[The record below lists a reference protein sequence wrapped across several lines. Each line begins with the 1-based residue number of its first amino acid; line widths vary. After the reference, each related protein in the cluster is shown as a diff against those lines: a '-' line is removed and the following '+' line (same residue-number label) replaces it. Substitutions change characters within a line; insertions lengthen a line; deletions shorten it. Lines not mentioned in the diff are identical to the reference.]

1 MKDTENTL
9 QQLLDKSFESF
20 DLVQG
25 SLVKAN
31 VLQIGKKWV
40 TLDIGFKSDGLV
52 PIEEFENHANEVQVS
67 EGDEV
72 EVILDA
78 LDDGFGEIRLSREK
92 ARKQETWDSLEKSHS
107 EGTYVEGKVVNK
119 VKGGFTVFVDVV
131 KAFLPGSLV
140 DPKGGKDYPDLSGQ
154 TLEFKVM
161 KFDKKRT
168 NIVLSRK
175 AVLQEQNS
183 EERERL
189 LEVIKEGET
198 IEGTIKN
205 LTDYGAFV
213 DLGGLDG
220 LLHITDLSWK
230 RVMHPK
236 EVLNVGDKMEFLVLS
251 FDQEKMRVSLGLK
264 QLAEDPWKDIE
275 SKYHVGQIV
284 EGEVALTT
292 DYGCFVKL
300 DEDIEGLVHIP
311 DLDWKNK
318 NINPSSILS
327 RGDSITV
334 KVMEI
339 DLEERKVSLSKKH
352 TTENPWK
359 DFEDKHNAGDILENM
374 NIKSVTDF
382 GIFVELDGG
391 IDGLI
396 HHSEIIVG
404 PEEIQEKYKA
414 GDQITV
420 SISGMDSE
428 RERISLSLVS

>member
-236 EVLNVGDKMEFLVLS
+236 EVLNVGDKMELLVLS

-300 DEDIEGLVHIP
+300 DEDIEGLVHIT

-396 HHSEIIVG
+396 HHSEIVVG

>member
-52 PIEEFENHANEVQVS
+52 PIEEFENHANEVQVA

-300 DEDIEGLVHIP
+300 DEDIEGLVHIT

-327 RGDSITV
+327 KGDSITV
-334 KVMEI
+334 KVMQI

-396 HHSEIIVG
+396 HHSEIVVG
-404 PEEIQEKYKA
+404 PEGIQEKYKA

>member
-52 PIEEFENHANEVQVS
+52 PIEEFENHANEVQVA

-300 DEDIEGLVHIP
+300 DEDIEGLVHIT

-327 RGDSITV
+327 KGDSITV
-334 KVMEI
+334 KVMDI

-396 HHSEIIVG
+396 HHSEIVIG

>member
-236 EVLNVGDKMEFLVLS
+236 EVLNVGDKMQFLVLS

-300 DEDIEGLVHIP
+300 DEDIEGLVHIT

-396 HHSEIIVG
+396 HHSEIVVG

>member
-52 PIEEFENHANEVQVS
+52 PIEEFENHANEVQVA

-300 DEDIEGLVHIP
+300 DEDIEGLVHIT

-327 RGDSITV
+327 KGDSITV

-396 HHSEIIVG
+396 HHSEIVVG
-404 PEEIQEKYKA
+404 PEGIQEKYKA

>member
-300 DEDIEGLVHIP
+300 DEDIEGLVHIT

-396 HHSEIIVG
+396 HHSEIVVG
-404 PEEIQEKYKA
+404 PEKIQEKYKA

>member
-52 PIEEFENHANEVQVS
+52 PIEEFENHANEVQVA

-92 ARKQETWDSLEKSHS
+92 ARKQETWNSLEKSHS

-140 DPKGGKDYPDLSGQ
+140 DPKGAKDYPDLSGQ

-292 DYGCFVKL
+292 DYGCFVRL
-300 DEDIEGLVHIP
+300 DEDIEGLVHIT

-327 RGDSITV
+327 KGDSITV
-334 KVMEI
+334 KVMDI

-396 HHSEIIVG
+396 HHSEIVVG

>member
-300 DEDIEGLVHIP
+300 DEDIEGLVHIT

>member
-300 DEDIEGLVHIP
+300 DEDIEGLVHIT

-352 TTENPWK
+352 TTENTWK

>member
-52 PIEEFENHANEVQVS
+52 PIEEFENHANEVQVA

-292 DYGCFVKL
+292 DYGCFVRL
-300 DEDIEGLVHIP
+300 DEDIEGLVHIT

-327 RGDSITV
+327 KGDSITV

-396 HHSEIIVG
+396 HHSEIVVG
-404 PEEIQEKYKA
+404 PEGIQEKYKA

>member
-52 PIEEFENHANEVQVS
+52 PIEEFENHANEVQVA

-92 ARKQETWDSLEKSHS
+92 ARKQETWDMLEQSHT

-168 NIVLSRK
+168 NIVLSSS
-175 AVLQEQNS
+175 N
-183 EERERL
+183 
-189 LEVIKEGET
+189 
-198 IEGTIKN
+198 
-205 LTDYGAFV
+205 F
-213 DLGGLDG
+213 
-220 LLHITDLSWK
+220 
-230 RVMHPK
+230 P
-236 EVLNVGDKMEFLVLS
+236 
-251 FDQEKMRVSLGLK
+251 LGL
-264 QLAEDPWKDIE
+264 I
-275 SKYHVGQIV
+275 
-284 EGEVALTT
+284 
-292 DYGCFVKL
+292 F
-300 DEDIEGLVHIP
+300 
-311 DLDWKNK
+311 KNASC
-318 NINPSSILS
+318 P
-327 RGDSITV
+327 
-334 KVMEI
+334 
-339 DLEERKVSLSKKH
+339 
-352 TTENPWK
+352 
-359 DFEDKHNAGDILENM
+359 
-374 NIKSVTDF
+374 
-382 GIFVELDGG
+382 
-391 IDGLI
+391 
-396 HHSEIIVG
+396 
-404 PEEIQEKYKA
+404 
-414 GDQITV
+414 
-420 SISGMDSE
+420 
-428 RERISLSLVS
+428 

>member
-52 PIEEFENHANEVQVS
+52 PIEEFENHANEVQVA

-300 DEDIEGLVHIP
+300 DEDIEGLVHIT

-327 RGDSITV
+327 KGDSITV
-334 KVMEI
+334 KVMDI

-396 HHSEIIVG
+396 HHSEIVVG
-404 PEEIQEKYKA
+404 PEGIQEKYKA

>member
-52 PIEEFENHANEVQVS
+52 PIEEFENHANEVQVA

-189 LEVIKEGET
+189 LEVIKEGEK

-236 EVLNVGDKMEFLVLS
+236 EVLNVGDKMELLVLS

-264 QLAEDPWKDIE
+264 QLADDPWKDIE

-300 DEDIEGLVHIP
+300 DDDIEGLVHIT

-327 RGDSITV
+327 KGDSITV

-396 HHSEIIVG
+396 HHSEIVIG

>member
-52 PIEEFENHANEVQVS
+52 PIEEFENHANEVQVA

-189 LEVIKEGET
+189 LEAIKEGET

-292 DYGCFVKL
+292 DYGCFVRL
-300 DEDIEGLVHIP
+300 DEDIEGLVHIT

-327 RGDSITV
+327 KGDSITV

-396 HHSEIIVG
+396 HHSEIVVG

>member
-52 PIEEFENHANEVQVS
+52 PIEEFENHASEVQVA

-92 ARKQETWDSLEKSHS
+92 ARKQETWNSLEKSHS

-189 LEVIKEGET
+189 LEVIKEGEK
-198 IEGTIKN
+198 IEGTVKN

-236 EVLNVGDKMEFLVLS
+236 EVLNVGDKMELLVLS

-264 QLAEDPWKDIE
+264 QLADDPWKDIE

-300 DEDIEGLVHIP
+300 DEDIEGLVHIT

-318 NINPSSILS
+318 NVNPSSILS
-327 RGDSITV
+327 KGDSITV

-396 HHSEIIVG
+396 HHSEIVDG
-404 PEEIQEKYKA
+404 PEEIQEKYKS